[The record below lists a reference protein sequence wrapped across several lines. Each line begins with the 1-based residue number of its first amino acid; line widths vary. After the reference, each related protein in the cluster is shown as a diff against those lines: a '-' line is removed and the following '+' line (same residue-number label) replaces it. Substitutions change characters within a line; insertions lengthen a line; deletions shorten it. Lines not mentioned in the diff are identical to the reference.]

1 PLPGKE
7 LVMLMTPLRQKMMDD
22 LQLRNYSDRTIKAYL
37 RCVSNFARHFG
48 KTPDELGPPQI
59 REYQLY
65 LVKQK
70 QCSWA
75 VFNQTV
81 CALRFLYN
89 TTLGCKE
96 MIEEIPYPRFE
107 KRLPVV
113 LSQTE
118 VATLL
123 QATRNLKHR
132 ALLTTIY
139 ATGLRVSEV
148 TNLVVSD
155 IDSSRMI
162 IQVRQGKWR
171 KDRFVMLSPNLL
183 TLLREYW
190 KAYHPRH
197 WLFPGQNPSR
207 PIDNATAYRVC
218 QRAAEAAKLSK
229 SISPHTLRHSFAT
242 HLLEAGTD
250 LRTIQLLLGHRN
262 LKTTAVYL
270 HVSTLALRSTTSPLD
285 LLGTSSSPETTQTT

>member
-1 PLPGKE
+1 
-7 LVMLMTPLRQKMMDD
+7 MTALRQKMLDD

-37 RCVSNFARHFG
+37 RCVSQFAQHFG
-48 KTPDELGPPQI
+48 KSPDQLGPAQI

-65 LVKQK
+65 LIKQK

-81 CALRFLYN
+81 CALRFFYN

-113 LSQTE
+113 LSKTE
-118 VATLL
+118 VAALL
-123 QATRNLKHR
+123 QAVSNLKHR
-132 ALLTTIY
+132 ALLTTLY

-148 TNLVVSD
+148 THLVVTD
-155 IDSSRMI
+155 IDSGRMI
-162 IQVRQGKWR
+162 VQVRQGKGR
-171 KDRFVMLSPNLL
+171 KDRFVMLSPTLL
-183 TLLREYW
+183 TLLRQYW
-190 KAYHPRH
+190 KAYQPRH
-197 WLFPGQNPSR
+197 WLFPGQNR
-207 PIDNATAYRVC
+207 NHPINDATAYRIC
-218 QRAAEAAKLSK
+218 QQAARAAKLSK
-229 SISPHTLRHSFAT
+229 SVSPHCLRHSFAT

-285 LLGTSSSPETTQTT
+285 LLVSSPSVEPTPTR

>member
-1 PLPGKE
+1 
-7 LVMLMTPLRQKMMDD
+7 MTPLRQRMKDD
-22 LQLRNYSDRTIKAYL
+22 LRLRNYSDRTIKAYL
-37 RCVSNFARHFG
+37 RCVSNFALHFG
-48 KTPDELGPPQI
+48 KSPDELGPGHI
-59 REYQLY
+59 REYQLH
-65 LVKQK
+65 LVNQK

-81 CALRFLYN
+81 CALRFFYN

-113 LSQTE
+113 LSQSE
-118 VATLL
+118 VSALL
-123 QATRNLKHR
+123 QALKNLKHR

-148 TNLVVSD
+148 TNLMVND

-162 IQVRQGKWR
+162 IQVRRGKGR
-171 KDRFVMLSPNLL
+171 KDRFVMLSPKLL

-197 WLFPGQNPSR
+197 WLFPGRDPSR

-218 QRAAEAAKLSK
+218 QRAAVAAKLSK

-270 HVSTLALRSTTSPLD
+270 HVSTVALRSTVSPLD
-285 LLGTSSSPETTQTT
+285 LLGTSCSVDPTATT

>member
-1 PLPGKE
+1 
-7 LVMLMTPLRQKMMDD
+7 MTALRQKMLED

-37 RCVSNFARHFG
+37 RCVSQFAQHFG
-48 KTPDELGPPQI
+48 KSPDQLGPAQI

-65 LVKQK
+65 LIKQK

-81 CALRFLYN
+81 CALRFFYN

-118 VATLL
+118 VAALL
-123 QATRNLKHR
+123 QALNNLKHR

-139 ATGLRVSEV
+139 ATGLRVAEV
-148 TNLVVSD
+148 TNLVVTD
-155 IDSSRMI
+155 IDSSRMVV
-162 IQVRQGKWR
+162 QVRQGKGR

-183 TLLREYW
+183 TLLRQYW
-190 KAYHPRH
+190 KAYHPSH
-197 WLFPGQNPSR
+197 WLFPGQNPNH
-207 PIDNATAYRVC
+207 PINDATAYRIC
-218 QRAAEAAKLSK
+218 QQAARAAKLSK
-229 SISPHTLRHSFAT
+229 SVSPHCLRHSFAT

-285 LLGTSSSPETTQTT
+285 LLDTSPSVEPTPTP